1 MIETEIKI
9 HEVAQ
14 SLKDSTK
21 KLCRLFKENPDIKKD
36 AIKVQD
42 EHRQLVEILENL
54 ITQI

>member
-1 MIETEIKI
+1 
-9 HEVAQ
+9 
-14 SLKDSTK
+14 LKDSTK